1 MAIRAAL
8 GATRWH
14 VIRQLLTE
22 TVLLSLTAGAL
33 GILLA
38 YLERRHIRQLTA
50 INLPRAQEIAIDLRA
65 PGFALLRRGGRIL
78 RGSGV
83 AFAGF
88 VESITGRHAAW
99 DAVTRGGGPIVTF
112 WHVNSVAGHL
122 GVARKFLELLRLLPA
137 L

>member
-22 TVLLSLTAGAL
+22 TMLLSLTGGAL

-38 YLERRHIRQLTA
+38 YWSVAAIRQLTA
-50 INLPRAQEIAIDLRA
+50 INLPRAQEIAVDLRA
-65 PGFALLRRGGRIL
+65 LGFALLRRGGRIL

-88 VESITGRHAAW
+88 VGSISRRWPGW
-99 DAVTRGGGPIVTF
+99 DTVHRGIG
-112 WHVNSVAGHL
+112 
-122 GVARKFLELLRLLPA
+122 
-137 L
+137 